1 MKKKLRNERA
11 GEGES
16 GGETKKKVDK
26 KRVTHNG
33 VVGPSFIFSNLFL
46 KKSCL
51 EPRERSVAF
60 KGSFFL

>member
-16 GGETKKKVDK
+16 GGGTKKKVDK

-33 VVGPSFIFSNLFL
+33 VVGPSFIFPNLL
-46 KKSCL
+46 KKIMF
-51 EPRERSVAF
+51 RAARTKRSY
-60 KGSFFL
+60 FFFN